1 MSEQPQRR
9 HVRVDTVAAFT
20 ACCEARAA
28 LYAVGELSLHDA
40 FDTLQ
45 EWAERDEL
53 VAAIGQD
60 EVQRI
65 MSEAFAKV
73 RDDLPGAAED
83 IEPPIIDDVTW
94 FAAGWREAAREYHKS
109 RGGRVSVV
117 SHSDGELARLRR
129 LLADGVSLDH
139 AWHELAKRAPGD
151 VPLATLHT
159 AEYLAQQK
167 DPQRF
172 KDWLARHT
180 REDRA
185 TIREHLSKRGPS
197 CR

>member
-1 MSEQPQRR
+1 MSEHPQRR

-40 FDTLQ
+40 FDALQ

-65 MSEAFAKV
+65 ISEAFAKV
-73 RDDLPGAAED
+73 RDDPPGVSED
-83 IEPPIIDDVTW
+83 ITPPIIDDVTW
-94 FAAGWREAAREYHKS
+94 FAAGWREAAREYHEA
-109 RGGRVSVV
+109 RTGRVSVV
-117 SHSDGELARLRR
+117 SYSDGELARLRQ

-139 AWHELAKRAPGD
+139 AWHKLSTRAPGD
-151 VPLATLHT
+151 VPLATLYA
-159 AEYLAQQK
+159 AEFLAQQK

-172 KDWLARHT
+172 KDWLARHS
-180 REDRA
+180 REDRE
-185 TIREHLSKRGPS
+185 TILKHLSKRDAS